1 MAQLKPMVS
10 KRFAMLGTLS
20 AVLLTAPT
28 AANAFTVDEATEL
41 PAQQKALV
49 FARVLA
55 DEKGLIERAGDTY
68 TVLIA
73 SRRGKAVSEA
83 CAKEML
89 AGFEL
94 LQAKKIGGVPLQF
107 VAAALYTPT
116 DIAKL
121 DDAQKVDA
129 LYVCGGFSTTEV
141 QGIVSIAQGR
151 RIITLGD
158 RYAYLKSGATMGLF
172 VVDGK
177 PRIVWSTAALSKL
190 GLAFGPTATRY
201 ALAYSE

>member
-10 KRFAMLGTLS
+10 KRFIMLGTLS
-20 AVLLTAPT
+20 VVLLALPT
-28 AANAFTVDEATEL
+28 AADAFTVDEATEL
-41 PAQQKALV
+41 PAQQRALV

-55 DEKGLIERAGDTY
+55 DEKGLIERAGDIY
-68 TVLIA
+68 TVVIA
-73 SRRGKAVSEA
+73 SRRGKAASEA

-107 VAAALYTPT
+107 VAAVLNSPT

-121 DDAQKVDA
+121 DEAQNVDA
-129 LYVCGGFSTTEV
+129 IYVCGGFSAAEA
-141 QGIVSIAQGR
+141 QGIVSMALGR
-151 RIITLGD
+151 RIITLAD
-158 RYAYLKSGATMGLF
+158 RYPYLKSGVTMGLF

-177 PRIVWSTAALSKL
+177 PRIVWSTAALSQL
-190 GLAFGPTATRY
+190 ALAFGPTATRY